1 MYNLKICSYL
11 PAMISEIFAV
21 YHWDLPNTLQYGTVK
36 GWPDSRIIPVFLEFA
51 EFCFKE
57 FGNRVKKWITFN
69 EPWVV
74 CYQGYEIAVRF

>member
-1 MYNLKICSYL
+1 MALHN
-11 PAMISEIFAV
+11 
-21 YHWDLPNTLQYGTVK
+21 GTVQ
-36 GWPDSRIIPVFLEFA
+36 GWPDSQIIQAFVDYA

-74 CYQGYEIAVRF
+74 CYQGYDIGVSRSDVV